1 MKLPLPAVS
10 NKAIACA
17 VAPLIGLLLNAN
29 PAALNAAVPPAS
41 LLSPPALVSE
51 TPYSLPTT
59 FELAKK
65 GADKVADY
73 DGADLAADLADAAKP
88 AKASKVSKSKVAKA
102 APVEEAPAEEAAP
115 A

>member
-65 GADKVADY
+65 GAETVADY
-73 DGADLAADLADAAKP
+73 DGADLAADLAEERRRVERALP
-88 AKASKVSKSKVAKA
+88 VA
-102 APVEEAPAEEAAP
+102 
-115 A
+115 